1 MDKIHWASDWLANQH
16 IDERYIEWIALGIDF
31 ILLALLS
38 LIADFLSRRI
48 LVSIIHAAVKRS
60 KATWDDYFFEQKVF
74 KGIAHLVPAAIVYN
88 ALHYVLSDVPRTIPV
103 FEKIVVVYIIVL
115 LVTLVNRTLRA
126 LENWLSQ
133 NEKYTNTPVRT
144 ISQVVRL
151 LAFFG
156 AGISLISILTGTSA
170 GAILGAF
177 AGTTAILI
185 LVFQDS
191 IKGLLANFQI
201 HMYDLVKV
209 GDWITFSNYGVDG
222 DVLSIDLTTIKVQN
236 FDKTVSTVPATA
248 FVQDSFV
255 NWRGMSESGSRRIK
269 RNIYIDITSIRHLDK
284 GLMDALIEIDLINP
298 FMIER
303 QKEIDNA
310 NSKEP
315 SLGSNLLNGRRQTN
329 IGLYRKYIELYLK
342 NHADI
347 NNDFTLMV
355 RQLQPTTEGIPVE
368 VYCFAATTDWS
379 IYEGIMS
386 DIFDHLY
393 AATSH
398 FDLSLYQKPTGSDLR
413 ALKSNQNP

>member
-1 MDKIHWASDWLANQH
+1 MNKIHWASQWLANQNV
-16 IDERYIEWIALGIDF
+16 DERYIEWVALGIDVV
-31 ILLALLS
+31 LLALLS
-38 LIADFLSRRI
+38 LLADFISRRI
-48 LVSIIHAAVKRS
+48 LVSIIHAAVKQT

-74 KGIAHLVPAAIVYN
+74 KGLAHLVPAAIVFNSLTYI
-88 ALHYVLSDVPRTIPV
+88 LSDVPRMIPY
-103 FEKIVVVYIIVL
+103 FEKAVVVYTLVL
-115 LVTLVNRTLRA
+115 VVTVVNRTLRA

-133 NEKYTNTPVRT
+133 NEKYTNTPIRT

-156 AGISLISILTGTSA
+156 AAIALISILTGTSA

-209 GDWITFSNYGVDG
+209 GDWITFSKYGVDG
-222 DVLSIDLTTIKVQN
+222 DVLSIDLTTVKVKN

-255 NWRGMSESGSRRIK
+255 NWRGMSESGARRIK
-269 RNIYIDITSIRHLDK
+269 RNIHIDITSIRHLDE
-284 GLMDALIEIDLINP
+284 GLMDALKEIDLIAA
-298 FMIER
+298 FMNKR
-303 QKEIDNA
+303 QGEIDNDNA
-310 NSKEP
+310 GKDIQGAS
-315 SLGSNLLNGRRQTN
+315 LLNGRRQTN
-329 IGLYRKYIELYLK
+329 IGLYRKYIEFYLS
-342 NHADI
+342 NHSGI

-368 VYCFAATTDWS
+368 VYCFTATTEWAV
-379 IYEGIMS
+379 YEGIMS

-393 AATSH
+393 AATRH
-398 FDLSLYQKPTGSDLR
+398 FDLALYQKPTGADMR
-413 ALKSNQNP
+413 AIANK

>member
-1 MDKIHWASDWLANQH
+1 MEKIHWASQWLANQNV
-16 IDERYIEWIALGIDF
+16 DERYIEWVALGIDVV
-31 ILLALLS
+31 LLALLS
-38 LIADFLSRRI
+38 LLADFISRRI
-48 LVSIIHAAVKRS
+48 LVSIIHAAVKRT

-74 KGIAHLVPAAIVYN
+74 KGLAHLVPAAIVFNSLAYI
-88 ALHYVLSDVPRTIPV
+88 LSDVPRMIPY
-103 FEKIVVVYIIVL
+103 FEKAVVVYILI
-115 LVTLVNRTLRA
+115 LVVTVVNRTLRA

-133 NEKYTNTPVRT
+133 NEKYTNTPIRT

-156 AGISLISILTGTSA
+156 AAIALISILTGTSA

-209 GDWITFSNYGVDG
+209 GDWITFSKYGVDG
-222 DVLSIDLTTIKVQN
+222 DVLSIDLTTVKVKN

-255 NWRGMSESGSRRIK
+255 NWRGMSESGARRIK
-269 RNIYIDITSIRHLDK
+269 RNIHIDITSIRHLDE
-284 GLMDALIEIDLINP
+284 GLMDALKEIDLIAA
-298 FMIER
+298 FMNKR
-303 QKEIDNA
+303 QGEIDNDNA
-310 NSKEP
+310 GKDMKGAS
-315 SLGSNLLNGRRQTN
+315 LLNGRRQTN
-329 IGLYRKYIELYLK
+329 IGLYRKYIEFYLS
-342 NHADI
+342 NHSGI

-355 RQLQPTTEGIPVE
+355 RQLQPTTEGIPIE
-368 VYCFAATTDWS
+368 VYCFTATTEWAV
-379 IYEGIMS
+379 YEGIMS

-393 AATSH
+393 AATRH
-398 FDLSLYQKPTGSDLR
+398 FDLALYQKPTGADMR
-413 ALKSNQNP
+413 AIANK

>member
-1 MDKIHWASDWLANQH
+1 MDKIHWASQWLANQNV
-16 IDERYIEWIALGIDF
+16 DERYIEWVALGIDVV
-31 ILLALLS
+31 LLALLS
-38 LIADFLSRRI
+38 LLADFISRRI
-48 LVSIIHAAVKRS
+48 LVSIIHAAVKRT

-74 KGIAHLVPAAIVYN
+74 KGLAHLVPAAIVFNSLAYI
-88 ALHYVLSDVPRTIPV
+88 LSDVPRMIPY
-103 FEKIVVVYIIVL
+103 FEKAIVVYILI
-115 LVTLVNRTLRA
+115 LVVTVVNRTLRA

-133 NEKYTNTPVRT
+133 NEKYTNTPIRT

-156 AGISLISILTGTSA
+156 AAIALISILTGTSA

-209 GDWITFSNYGVDG
+209 GDWITFSKYGVDG
-222 DVLSIDLTTIKVQN
+222 DVLSIDLTTVKVKN

-255 NWRGMSESGSRRIK
+255 NWRGMSESGARRIK
-269 RNIYIDITSIRHLDK
+269 RNIHIDITSIRHLDE
-284 GLMDALIEIDLINP
+284 GLMDALKEIDLIAA
-298 FMIER
+298 FMNKR
-303 QKEIDNA
+303 QGEIDNDNA
-310 NSKEP
+310 GKDMKGAS
-315 SLGSNLLNGRRQTN
+315 LLNGRRQTN
-329 IGLYRKYIELYLK
+329 IGLYRKYIEFYLS
-342 NHADI
+342 NHSGI

-355 RQLQPTTEGIPVE
+355 RQLQPTTEGIPIE
-368 VYCFAATTDWS
+368 VYCFTATTEWA

-393 AATSH
+393 AATRH
-398 FDLSLYQKPTGSDLR
+398 FDLALYQKPTGADMR
-413 ALKSNQNP
+413 AIANK

>member
-1 MDKIHWASDWLANQH
+1 MDKIHWASQWLANQNV
-16 IDERYIEWIALGIDF
+16 DERYIEWVALGIDVV
-31 ILLALLS
+31 LLALLS
-38 LIADFLSRRI
+38 LLADFISRRI
-48 LVSIIHAAVKRS
+48 LVSIIHAAVKRT

-74 KGIAHLVPAAIVYN
+74 KGLAHLVPAAIVFNSLGYI
-88 ALHYVLSDVPRTIPV
+88 LSDVPRMIPY
-103 FEKIVVVYIIVL
+103 FEKAVVVYILI
-115 LVTLVNRTLRA
+115 LVVTVVNRTLRA

-133 NEKYTNTPVRT
+133 NEKYTNTPIRT

-156 AGISLISILTGTSA
+156 AAIALISILTGTSA

-209 GDWITFSNYGVDG
+209 GDWITFSKYGVDG
-222 DVLSIDLTTIKVQN
+222 DVLSIDLTTVKVKN

-255 NWRGMSESGSRRIK
+255 NWRGMSESGARRIK
-269 RNIYIDITSIRHLDK
+269 RNIHIDITSIRHLDE
-284 GLMDALIEIDLINP
+284 GLMDALKEIDLIAA
-298 FMIER
+298 FMNKR
-303 QKEIDNA
+303 QGEIDNDNA
-310 NSKEP
+310 GKDMKGAS
-315 SLGSNLLNGRRQTN
+315 LLNGRRQTN
-329 IGLYRKYIELYLK
+329 IGLYRKYIEFYLS
-342 NHADI
+342 NHSGI

-355 RQLQPTTEGIPVE
+355 RQLQPTTEGIPIE
-368 VYCFAATTDWS
+368 VYCFTATTEWAV
-379 IYEGIMS
+379 YEGIMS

-393 AATSH
+393 AATRH
-398 FDLSLYQKPTGSDLR
+398 FDLALYQKPTGADMR
-413 ALKSNQNP
+413 AIATK

>member
-1 MDKIHWASDWLANQH
+1 MDKIHWASQWLANQNV
-16 IDERYIEWIALGIDF
+16 DERYIEWVALGIDVV
-31 ILLALLS
+31 LLALLS
-38 LIADFLSRRI
+38 LLADFISRRI
-48 LVSIIHAAVKRS
+48 LVSIIHAAVKRT

-74 KGIAHLVPAAIVYN
+74 KGLAHLVPAAIVFNSLAYI
-88 ALHYVLSDVPRTIPV
+88 LSDVPRVIPY
-103 FEKIVVVYIIVL
+103 FEKAVVVYILVL
-115 LVTLVNRTLRA
+115 VVTVVNRTLRA

-133 NEKYTNTPVRT
+133 NEKYTNTPIRT

-156 AGISLISILTGTSA
+156 AAIALISILTGTSA

-209 GDWITFSNYGVDG
+209 GDWITFSKYGVDG
-222 DVLSIDLTTIKVQN
+222 DVLSIDLTTVKVKN

-255 NWRGMSESGSRRIK
+255 NWRGMSESGARRIK
-269 RNIYIDITSIRHLDK
+269 RNIHIDITSIRHLDE
-284 GLMDALIEIDLINP
+284 GLMDALKEIDLIAA
-298 FMIER
+298 FMNKR
-303 QKEIDNA
+303 QGEIDTDNA
-310 NSKEP
+310 NKDMKGAS
-315 SLGSNLLNGRRQTN
+315 LLNGRRQTN
-329 IGLYRKYIELYLK
+329 IGLYRKYIEFYLS
-342 NHADI
+342 NHSGI

-355 RQLQPTTEGIPVE
+355 RQLQPTTEGIPIE
-368 VYCFAATTDWS
+368 VYCFTATTEWAV
-379 IYEGIMS
+379 YEGIMS

-393 AATSH
+393 AATRH
-398 FDLSLYQKPTGSDLR
+398 FDLALYQKPTGADMR
-413 ALKSNQNP
+413 AIANK

>member
-1 MDKIHWASDWLANQH
+1 MDKIHWASQWLANQN
-16 IDERYIEWIALGIDF
+16 IDERYIEWVALGID
-31 ILLALLS
+31 ILLLALLS
-38 LIADFLSRRI
+38 LVADFVSRKI
-48 LVSIIHAAVKRS
+48 LVSAIHSAVKRT

-74 KGIAHLVPAAIVYN
+74 KGIAHLVPAAIVFTSLTYI
-88 ALHYVLSDVPRTIPV
+88 LSDVPRMIPY
-103 FEKIVVVYIIVL
+103 FEKAVIVYILVL
-115 LVTLVNRTLRA
+115 VVTVVNRTLRA

-133 NEKYTNTPVRT
+133 NEKYTNTPIRT

-156 AGISLISILTGTSA
+156 AAIALISILTGTSA

-209 GDWITFSNYGVDG
+209 GDWITFSKYGVDG
-222 DVLSIDLTTIKVQN
+222 DVLSIDLTTVKVKN

-255 NWRGMSESGSRRIK
+255 NWRGMSESGARRIK
-269 RNIYIDITSIRHLDK
+269 RNIHIDITSIRHLDE
-284 GLMDALIEIDLINP
+284 GLMDALKEIDLIGA
-298 FMIER
+298 FMNKR
-303 QKEIDNA
+303 QGEVDTDNA
-310 NSKEP
+310 NKDIKGAS
-315 SLGSNLLNGRRQTN
+315 LLNGRRQTN
-329 IGLYRKYIELYLK
+329 IGLYRKYIEFYLS
-342 NHADI
+342 NHSGI

-355 RQLQPTTEGIPVE
+355 RQLQPTTEGIPIE
-368 VYCFAATTDWS
+368 VYCFTATTEWAV
-379 IYEGIMS
+379 YEGIMS

-393 AATSH
+393 AATRH
-398 FDLSLYQKPTGSDLR
+398 FDLALYQKPTGADMR
-413 ALKSNQNP
+413 AIAHK

>member
-1 MDKIHWASDWLANQH
+1 MDKIHWASQWLANQNV
-16 IDERYIEWIALGIDF
+16 DERYIEWVALGIDVV
-31 ILLALLS
+31 LLALLS
-38 LIADFLSRRI
+38 LLADFISRRI
-48 LVSIIHAAVKRS
+48 LVSIIHAAVKRT

-74 KGIAHLVPAAIVYN
+74 KGLAHLVPAAIVFNSLTYI
-88 ALHYVLSDVPRTIPV
+88 LSDVPRMIPY
-103 FEKIVVVYIIVL
+103 FEKAVVVYTLI
-115 LVTLVNRTLRA
+115 LVVTVVNRTLRA

-133 NEKYTNTPVRT
+133 NEKYTNTPIRT

-156 AGISLISILTGTSA
+156 AAIALISILTGTSA

-209 GDWITFSNYGVDG
+209 GDWITFSKYGVDG
-222 DVLSIDLTTIKVQN
+222 DVLSIDLTTVKVKN

-255 NWRGMSESGSRRIK
+255 NWRGMSESGARRIK
-269 RNIYIDITSIRHLDK
+269 RNIHLDITSIRHLDE
-284 GLMDALIEIDLINP
+284 GLMDALKEIDLIAA
-298 FMIER
+298 FMNKR
-303 QKEIDNA
+303 QGEIDNDNA
-310 NSKEP
+310 GKDMKGAS
-315 SLGSNLLNGRRQTN
+315 LLNGRRQTN
-329 IGLYRKYIELYLK
+329 IGLYRKYIESYLS
-342 NHADI
+342 NHSGI

-355 RQLQPTTEGIPVE
+355 RQLQPTTEGIPIE
-368 VYCFAATTDWS
+368 VYCFTATTEWA

-393 AATSH
+393 AATRH
-398 FDLSLYQKPTGSDLR
+398 FDLALYQKPTGADMR
-413 ALKSNQNP
+413 AIANK

>member
-1 MDKIHWASDWLANQH
+1 MDKIHWASQWLANQNV
-16 IDERYIEWIALGIDF
+16 DERYIEWVALGIDVV
-31 ILLALLS
+31 LLALLS
-38 LIADFLSRRI
+38 LLADFISRRI
-48 LVSIIHAAVKRS
+48 LVSIIHAAVKRT

-74 KGIAHLVPAAIVYN
+74 KGLAHLVPAAIVFNSLAYI
-88 ALHYVLSDVPRTIPV
+88 LSDVPRMIPY
-103 FEKIVVVYIIVL
+103 FEKAVVVYILI
-115 LVTLVNRTLRA
+115 LVVTVVNRTLRA

-133 NEKYTNTPVRT
+133 NEKYTNTPIRT

-156 AGISLISILTGTSA
+156 AAIALISILTGTSA

-209 GDWITFSNYGVDG
+209 GDWITFSKYGVDG
-222 DVLSIDLTTIKVQN
+222 DVLSIDLTTVKVKN

-255 NWRGMSESGSRRIK
+255 NWRGMSESGARRIK
-269 RNIYIDITSIRHLDK
+269 RNIHIDITSIRHLDE
-284 GLMDALIEIDLINP
+284 GLMDALKEIDLIAA
-298 FMIER
+298 FMNKR
-303 QKEIDNA
+303 QGEIDNDNA
-310 NSKEP
+310 GKDMKGAS
-315 SLGSNLLNGRRQTN
+315 LLNGRRQTN
-329 IGLYRKYIELYLK
+329 IGLYRKYIEFYLS
-342 NHADI
+342 NHSGI

-355 RQLQPTTEGIPVE
+355 RQLQPTTEGIPIE
-368 VYCFAATTDWS
+368 VYCFTATTEWA

-393 AATSH
+393 AATRH
-398 FDLSLYQKPTGSDLR
+398 FDLALYQKPTGADMR
-413 ALKSNQNP
+413 AIANK

>member
-1 MDKIHWASDWLANQH
+1 MDKIHWASQWLANQNV
-16 IDERYIEWIALGIDF
+16 DERYIEWVALGIDVV
-31 ILLALLS
+31 LLALLS
-38 LIADFLSRRI
+38 LLADFISRRI
-48 LVSIIHAAVKRS
+48 LVSIIHAAVKRT

-74 KGIAHLVPAAIVYN
+74 KGLAHLVPAAIVFNSLAYI
-88 ALHYVLSDVPRTIPV
+88 LSDVPRMIPY
-103 FEKIVVVYIIVL
+103 FEKAVVVYILI
-115 LVTLVNRTLRA
+115 LVVTVVNRTLRA

-133 NEKYTNTPVRT
+133 NEKYTNTPIRT

-156 AGISLISILTGTSA
+156 AAIALISILTGTSA

-209 GDWITFSNYGVDG
+209 GDWITFSKYGVDG
-222 DVLSIDLTTIKVQN
+222 DVLSIDLTTVKVKN

-255 NWRGMSESGSRRIK
+255 NWRGMSESGARRIK
-269 RNIYIDITSIRHLDK
+269 RNIHIDITSIRHLDE
-284 GLMDALIEIDLINP
+284 GLMDALKEIDLIAA
-298 FMIER
+298 FMNKR
-303 QKEIDNA
+303 QGEIDNDNA
-310 NSKEP
+310 GKDMKGAS
-315 SLGSNLLNGRRQTN
+315 LLNGRRQTN
-329 IGLYRKYIELYLK
+329 IGLYRKYIEFYLS
-342 NHADI
+342 NHSGI

-355 RQLQPTTEGIPVE
+355 RQLQPTTEGIPIE
-368 VYCFAATTDWS
+368 VYCFTATTEWAV
-379 IYEGIMS
+379 YEGIMS

-393 AATSH
+393 AATRH
-398 FDLSLYQKPTGSDLR
+398 FDLALYQKPTGADMR
-413 ALKSNQNP
+413 AIANK

>member
-1 MDKIHWASDWLANQH
+1 MDKIHWASQWLANQNV
-16 IDERYIEWIALGIDF
+16 DPSYIEWIALGIDVA
-31 ILLALLS
+31 LLALIS
-38 LIADFLSRRI
+38 LLADFLSRRI
-48 LVSIIHAAVKRS
+48 LVSIIHAAVKRT

-74 KGIAHLVPAAIVYN
+74 KGLAHLVPAAIVYN
-88 ALHYVLSDVPRTIPV
+88 SLNYILSDVPRMIPY
-103 FEKIVVVYIIVL
+103 FEKAVVIYILI
-115 LVTLVNRTLRA
+115 LVVTVINRTLRA

-133 NEKYTNTPVRT
+133 NEKYTNTPIRT

-156 AGISLISILTGTSA
+156 AAIALISILTGTSA

-209 GDWITFSNYGVDG
+209 GDWITFSKYGVDG
-222 DVLSIDLTTIKVQN
+222 DVLSIDLTTVKVKN

-255 NWRGMSESGSRRIK
+255 NWRGMSESGARRIK
-269 RNIYIDITSIRHLDK
+269 RNIHIDITSIRHLDE
-284 GLMDALIEIDLINP
+284 GLMDALKEIDLIAP
-298 FMIER
+298 FMNER
-303 QKEIDNA
+303 QGQIDKNNA
-310 NSKEP
+310 EKSIQGA
-315 SLGSNLLNGRRQTN
+315 SLLNGRRQTN
-329 IGLYRKYIELYLK
+329 IGLYRKYIEFYLS
-342 NHADI
+342 NHSGI

-355 RQLQPTTEGIPVE
+355 RQLQPTTEGIPIE
-368 VYCFAATTDWS
+368 VYCFTATTEWAV
-379 IYEGIMS
+379 YEGIMS

-393 AATSH
+393 AATRH
-398 FDLSLYQKPTGSDLR
+398 FDLALFQKPTGADMR
-413 ALKSNQNP
+413 AIAIK

>member
-1 MDKIHWASDWLANQH
+1 MDKIHWASQWLANQNV
-16 IDERYIEWIALGIDF
+16 DERYIEWVALGIDVL
-31 ILLALLS
+31 LLALLS
-38 LIADFLSRRI
+38 LLADFISRRI
-48 LVSIIHAAVKRS
+48 LVSIIHAAVKRT

-74 KGIAHLVPAAIVYN
+74 KGLAHLVPAAIVFNSLAYI
-88 ALHYVLSDVPRTIPV
+88 LSDVPRMIPY
-103 FEKIVVVYIIVL
+103 FEKAVVVYILI
-115 LVTLVNRTLRA
+115 LVVTVVNRTLRA

-133 NEKYTNTPVRT
+133 NEKYTNTPIRT

-156 AGISLISILTGTSA
+156 AAIALISILTGTSA

-209 GDWITFSNYGVDG
+209 GDWITFSKYGVDG
-222 DVLSIDLTTIKVQN
+222 DVLSIDLTTVKVKN

-255 NWRGMSESGSRRIK
+255 NWRGMSESGARRIK
-269 RNIYIDITSIRHLDK
+269 RNIHIDITSIRHLDE
-284 GLMDALIEIDLINP
+284 GLMDALKEIDLIAA
-298 FMIER
+298 FMNKR
-303 QKEIDNA
+303 QGEIDNDNA
-310 NSKEP
+310 GKDMKGAS
-315 SLGSNLLNGRRQTN
+315 LLNGRRQTN
-329 IGLYRKYIELYLK
+329 IGLYRKYIEFYLS
-342 NHADI
+342 NHSGI

-355 RQLQPTTEGIPVE
+355 RQLQPTTEGIPIE
-368 VYCFAATTDWS
+368 VYCFTATTEWAV
-379 IYEGIMS
+379 YEGIMS

-393 AATSH
+393 AATRH
-398 FDLSLYQKPTGSDLR
+398 FDLALYQKPTGADMR
-413 ALKSNQNP
+413 AIANK

>member
-1 MDKIHWASDWLANQH
+1 MDKIHWASQWLANQNV
-16 IDERYIEWIALGIDF
+16 DERYIEWVALGIDVV
-31 ILLALLS
+31 LLALLS
-38 LIADFLSRRI
+38 LLADFISRRI
-48 LVSIIHAAVKRS
+48 LVSIIHAAVKRT

-74 KGIAHLVPAAIVYN
+74 KGLAHLVPAAIVFNSLAYI
-88 ALHYVLSDVPRTIPV
+88 LSDVPRMIPY
-103 FEKIVVVYIIVL
+103 FEKAVVVYTLI
-115 LVTLVNRTLRA
+115 LVVTVVNRTLRA

-133 NEKYTNTPVRT
+133 NEKYTNTPIRT

-156 AGISLISILTGTSA
+156 AAIALISILTGTSA

-209 GDWITFSNYGVDG
+209 GDWITFSKYGVDG
-222 DVLSIDLTTIKVQN
+222 DVLSIDLTTVKVKN

-255 NWRGMSESGSRRIK
+255 NWRGMSESGARRIK
-269 RNIYIDITSIRHLDK
+269 RNIHIDITSIRHLDE
-284 GLMDALIEIDLINP
+284 GLMDALKEIDLIAA
-298 FMIER
+298 FMNKR
-303 QKEIDNA
+303 QGEIDNDNA
-310 NSKEP
+310 GKDMKGAS
-315 SLGSNLLNGRRQTN
+315 LLNGRRQTN
-329 IGLYRKYIELYLK
+329 IGLYRKYIEFYLS
-342 NHADI
+342 NHSGI

-355 RQLQPTTEGIPVE
+355 RQLQPTTEGIPIE
-368 VYCFAATTDWS
+368 VYCFTATTEWA

-393 AATSH
+393 AATRH
-398 FDLSLYQKPTGSDLR
+398 FDLALYQKPTGADMR
-413 ALKSNQNP
+413 AIANK

>member
-1 MDKIHWASDWLANQH
+1 MDKIHWASQWLANQNV
-16 IDERYIEWIALGIDF
+16 DERYIEWVALGIDVV
-31 ILLALLS
+31 LLALLS
-38 LIADFLSRRI
+38 LLADFISRRI
-48 LVSIIHAAVKRS
+48 LVSIIHAAVKRT

-74 KGIAHLVPAAIVYN
+74 KGLAHLVPAAIVFNNLAYI
-88 ALHYVLSDVPRTIPV
+88 LSDVPRMIPY
-103 FEKIVVVYIIVL
+103 FEKAVVVYILI
-115 LVTLVNRTLRA
+115 LVVTVVNRTLRA

-156 AGISLISILTGTSA
+156 AAIALISILTGTSA

-209 GDWITFSNYGVDG
+209 GDWITFSKYGVDG
-222 DVLSIDLTTIKVQN
+222 DVLSIDLTTVKVKN

-255 NWRGMSESGSRRIK
+255 NWRGMSESGARRIK
-269 RNIYIDITSIRHLDK
+269 RNIHIDITSIRHLDE
-284 GLMDALIEIDLINP
+284 GLMDALKEIDLIAA
-298 FMIER
+298 FMNKR
-303 QKEIDNA
+303 QGEIDNDNA
-310 NSKEP
+310 GKDMKGAS
-315 SLGSNLLNGRRQTN
+315 LLNGRRQTN
-329 IGLYRKYIELYLK
+329 IGLYRKYIEFYLS
-342 NHADI
+342 NHSGI

-355 RQLQPTTEGIPVE
+355 RQLQPTTEGIPIE
-368 VYCFAATTDWS
+368 VYCFTATTEWAV
-379 IYEGIMS
+379 YEGIMS

-393 AATSH
+393 AATRH
-398 FDLSLYQKPTGSDLR
+398 FDLALYQKPTGADMR
-413 ALKSNQNP
+413 AIANK